1 MLALLKK
8 NRALKQTARLLYGS
22 IVTTARRRIIYADWG
37 MPDTLQ
43 GRFEVIVLHLVLAQH
58 RLAAEGGGGARLAR
72 ALSEAFVTDMDDCMR
87 EMTFGDLAVP
97 REIKGVAA
105 ALFDRW
111 KAYGALLSGEQGAL
125 GTALGDRLAYLG
137 SPDLDVPRLADY
149 MCRTYQAIAAQP
161 GADILAG
168 RVAWPTPLKTP
179 PSQEPPP

>member
-22 IVTTARRRIIYADWG
+22 IVTAARRRIIYADWG

-43 GRFEVIVLHLVLAQH
+43 GRFEAIVLHVVIAQH

-72 ALSEAFVTDMDDCMR
+72 ALSEAFVADMDDCMR

-111 KAYGALLSGEQGAL
+111 HAYAALLGRGQGAL
-125 GTALGDRLAYLG
+125 GTALAERLAYLG
-137 SPDLDVPRLADY
+137 SPDLDVARLADY

-168 RVAWPTPLKTP
+168 RFAWPTPKTP

>member
-8 NRALKQTARLLYGS
+8 NRARKQTARLLYGS
-22 IVTTARRRIIYADWG
+22 IVTAARGRIFYADWG

-43 GRFEVIVLHLVLAQH
+43 GRFEVIVAHLVLAQH
-58 RLAAEGGGGARLAR
+58 RLAAEGVDGARLAR

-111 KAYGALLSGEQGAL
+111 HAYGALLGREQDAL
-125 GTALGDRLAYLG
+125 GAALAERLAYLR
-137 SPDLDVPRLADY
+137 SSHIDVARLADY
-149 MCRTYQAIAAQP
+149 LCRTYQAIAAQP

-168 RVAWPTPLKTP
+168 RFAWPTPLKTP
-179 PSQEPPP
+179 ASQEPPP